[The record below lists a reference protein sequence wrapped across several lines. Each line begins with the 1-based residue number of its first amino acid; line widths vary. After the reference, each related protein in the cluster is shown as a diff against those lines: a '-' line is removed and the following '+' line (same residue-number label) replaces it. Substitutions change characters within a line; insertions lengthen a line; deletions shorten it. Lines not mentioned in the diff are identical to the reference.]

1 MNLAFHAHTFLQFF
15 FTFLFFKR
23 ERWCSPEAGCLPGSL
38 TGQVHLPSG
47 YLATAVPIQTPFQV
61 PCEFWQ
67 TFLYSFQKGGFSVLL
82 QPSFC
87 LSYSPACYTYSPL
100 VTLSHWLLLDRD
112 GFHVGISGCTV
123 RSISDLWSTPR
134 WCQFR
139 QEELVRVW

>member
-1 MNLAFHAHTFLQFF
+1 MPT
-15 FTFLFFKR
+15 LFFSFSSPFFSLR
-23 ERWCSPEAGCLPGSL
+23 ESADALLRLAASQALWRARFIFRQAILPLLLQHKCSS
-38 TGQVHLPSG
+38 
-47 YLATAVPIQTPFQV
+47 TPFQV

-100 VTLSHWLLLDRD
+100 VTLSHWLLLDWD

-123 RSISDLWSTPR
+123 RSISALWSTVCC
-134 WCQFR
+134 CQFR
-139 QEELVRVW
+139 QEELVRAW